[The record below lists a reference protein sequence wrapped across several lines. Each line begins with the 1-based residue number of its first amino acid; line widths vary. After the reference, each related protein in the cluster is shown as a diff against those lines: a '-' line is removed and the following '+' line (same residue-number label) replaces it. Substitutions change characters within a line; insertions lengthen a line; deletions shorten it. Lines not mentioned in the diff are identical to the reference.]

1 MATVLELPGTPEP
14 APENN
19 FPDLFGVEEPS
30 SPPPEPESGSSP
42 PAPDSGN
49 PNLTETPVAKKRG
62 RPPKSATG
70 NQSGNPVP
78 APPPP
83 PGTPL
88 KKSTGG
94 AGAGSTTEILAK
106 EMKAQLA
113 VLPQPPVPVLG
124 GTLFADIN
132 SKNGVESALKGW
144 AYWHDTDAQ
153 YPNRLRVYCYRMYPH
168 TVPTEGPKSEIVYG
182 FPDYQYVAGDFGN
195 LRHFVLS
202 RWGSG
207 NYKFIFKDQISGGTP
222 LFTWLLNGI
231 WDSAFP
237 PNIPWEMIDTG
248 HRNNQSILPEL
259 MPRLRN
265 LNTNEE
271 EEMLA
276 REFNREPN
284 PGMGGG
290 AGSSPSTAAT
300 NAAMG
305 VASATVA
312 PLTETIRD
320 LVTANRANQ
329 PDISAVA
336 AGVGEAYS
344 RVVETLI
351 SESKAQRDAA
361 NPQEQ
366 IKSII
371 EIAKTLAPPPP
382 PPVDGL
388 IDRVLEAQREAN
400 QTTVAMLQAQLAD
413 TRNQLLEIQRE
424 HREARHGNGNG
435 VGNPGDGTPNDPLA
449 AIERILEMKK
459 RLDSLTGE
467 PEAES
472 GTGNPAPAPGTGGGD
487 TGLAAILKT
496 VLPML
501 TPILA
506 PLAQMGAQYM
516 MRQMAAPPAGAM
528 GAMGG
533 MGNPAPAPG
542 APAHNINAPYPEQAA
557 TTQPNPQAAQNQ
569 NPNPHAQEANTMIDP
584 TRMFLAAIRQPL
596 MQHLQRQDGAGFAVW
611 LINGFDITTYERLY
625 PLGRDGI
632 LALLQAHAPEIYA
645 QITVPDVNM
654 PGAVQPMTSALEF
667 LDAFLDRD
675 RVMRLHRGE
684 DDGEGDDYE
693 LLAEASE
700 SQTVP
705 HPAAP
710 APAGTGTGTGP
721 GTGTQSP
728 ARKPIVGGGNIVG
741 R

>member
-1 MATVLELPGTPEP
+1 
-14 APENN
+14 
-19 FPDLFGVEEPS
+19 
-30 SPPPEPESGSSP
+30 
-42 PAPDSGN
+42 
-49 PNLTETPVAKKRG
+49 
-62 RPPKSATG
+62 
-70 NQSGNPVP
+70 
-78 APPPP
+78 
-83 PGTPL
+83 
-88 KKSTGG
+88 
-94 AGAGSTTEILAK
+94 
-106 EMKAQLA
+106 
-113 VLPQPPVPVLG
+113 
-124 GTLFADIN
+124 
-132 SKNGVESALKGW
+132 
-144 AYWHDTDAQ
+144 
-153 YPNRLRVYCYRMYPH
+153 
-168 TVPTEGPKSEIVYG
+168 
-182 FPDYQYVAGDFGN
+182 
-195 LRHFVLS
+195 
-202 RWGSG
+202 
-207 NYKFIFKDQISGGTP
+207 
-222 LFTWLLNGI
+222 
-231 WDSAFP
+231 
-237 PNIPWEMIDTG
+237 
-248 HRNNQSILPEL
+248 
-259 MPRLRN
+259 
-265 LNTNEE
+265 
-271 EEMLA
+271 MLA
-276 REFNREPN
+276 RDFNRESN
-284 PGMGGG
+284 PGIGGG

-435 VGNPGDGTPNDPLA
+435 VPGDGTPNDPLA

-467 PEAES
+467 PESEPAA
-472 GTGNPAPAPGTGGGD
+472 GNPAPAPGTGGGD

-528 GAMGG
+528 GAMGA

-542 APAHNINAPYPEQAA
+542 ATTHNINAPYPEQAA
-557 TTQPNPQAAQNQ
+557 TTQPNPQAAQAQAQ
-569 NPNPHAQEANTMIDP
+569 NPNPHAHAQEANTMIDP

-611 LINGFDITTYERLY
+611 LINGFDITTYERLH

-667 LDAFLDRD
+667 LDAFLDRE

-684 DDGEGDDYE
+684 DDGEEDDYE
-693 LLAEASE
+693 LLAEAAEAAE
-700 SQTVP
+700 SQTVA

-710 APAGTGTGTGP
+710 APAGT

-728 ARKPIVGGGNIVG
+728 ARKPIVGGGNVVG